1 VNIQLSKRLGRSVAA
16 GLAALALSA
25 CGGGGD
31 SGPAT
36 GGTNTPVPQAQV
48 PTTDTQ
54 PLSFTASAQTLASKS
69 TTSNLSFDNSGFSIL
84 GGCTKPVTNSTVYL
98 QTHTAVFAAEGV
110 SENDQIEAAEHTENA
125 IIEIRQ
131 RLPNPRSATVGLWDN
146 KRVHVCV
153 QNESPDNGFQA
164 GVALAGTGPNYAGRF
179 VAVSGS
185 RFFFLTGTAR
195 SAISQGGNYP
205 GKSYQAIYQ
214 RLFTHELVHVAQ
226 FGQSSAVI
234 SGGTLGSVD
243 RWFTEGIARYFEFG
257 KSVISRERIGTDLL
271 TINPIKASDARV
283 AFPGNQ
289 YNAAAAV
296 FAYLLSPLGAN
307 NTEATVATF
316 YNSLRT
322 ETEAQSARCSAT
334 LNTAAGCW
342 TTSAGYEAWRSAMFE
357 RVFEGTFKEKDGSPM
372 KLRAG
377 TNNLQD
383 TLPQRIGEFW

>member
-1 VNIQLSKRLGRSVAA
+1 VNIQLSKRLGRSVAT

-31 SGPAT
+31 SGSAA

-54 PLSFTASAQTLASKS
+54 PLSFTPSAQTLASKS
-69 TTSNLSFDNSGFSIL
+69 TTSNLSFDSSGFSIL
-84 GGCTKPVTNSTVYL
+84 GGCSKPVTNSTVYL

-125 IIEIRQ
+125 VIEIRQ

-164 GVALAGTGPNYAGRF
+164 GVAFPGTGPNYAGRF

-185 RFFFLTGTAR
+185 RYFLLTGTAR
-195 SAISQGGNYP
+195 SAISQGNYP

-226 FGQSSAVI
+226 YGQSI
-234 SGGTLGSVD
+234 TINSGGTFSPVD
-243 RWFTEGIARYFEFG
+243 PWFTEGIARYFEFG

-271 TINPIKASDARV
+271 TINPIKASDPRV
-283 AFPGNQ
+283 SFPGNQ
-289 YNAAAAV
+289 
-296 FAYLLSPLGAN
+296 YLLSPLGAN

-316 YNSLRT
+316 YNSLRL
-322 ETEAQSARCSAT
+322 ETEAQIARCSAT
-334 LNTAAGCW
+334 LNAAAGCW
-342 TTSAGYEAWRSAMFE
+342 TNSAGYEAWRTAMFE
-357 RVFEGTFKEKDGSPM
+357 RVFEATFKEKNGSPM
-372 KLRAG
+372 KLRVG
-377 TNNLQD
+377 PNNLQD
-383 TLPQRIGEFW
+383 TLSQRIGEFW